1 MAEGQDGPHYPSID
15 VRKEAMASLVGMYM
29 QNFVF
34 RRAVRNAKDDSS
46 LETVLDQYGYVREL
60 KKEELEAV
68 RDFHRHTVRKG
79 KSDEEIYDLLIGTP
93 GGKEDW
99 HLRG

>member
-46 LETVLDQYGYVREL
+46 LRSVLDQYGYLKEL
-60 KKEELEAV
+60 RDEEVKAV
-68 RDFHRHTVRKG
+68 LDFHRQTVRQG
-79 KSDEEIYDLLIGTP
+79 CSDEQIYELLIGPPWDQDT
-93 GGKEDW
+93 